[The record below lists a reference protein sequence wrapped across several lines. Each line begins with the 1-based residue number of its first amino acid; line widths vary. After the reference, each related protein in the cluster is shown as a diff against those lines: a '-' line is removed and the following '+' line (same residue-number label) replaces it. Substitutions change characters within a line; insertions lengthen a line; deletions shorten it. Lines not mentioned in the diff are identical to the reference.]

1 MADMISKNLDKANR
15 LYSIGM
21 KNIKLQLKLLGTEFV
36 VLRPKSNSK
45 WKNVLEVHIHQVVH

>member
-36 VLRPKSNSK
+36 VLRPK
-45 WKNVLEVHIHQVVH
+45 E

>member
-21 KNIKLQLKLLGTEFV
+21 KNIKLQLKQEMNLIL
-36 VLRPKSNSK
+36 S
-45 WKNVLEVHIHQVVH
+45 

>member
-45 WKNVLEVHIHQVVH
+45 WKMFWRYIFIK